1 MSEQLVI
8 DNSVVMSWCFKD
20 EANPYADMVLDW
32 LTEST
37 AYVPHI
43 WSLEVLNVL
52 LVAER
57 RKRLS
62 EADSTRFLTLLS
74 QLPIAIQQ
82 DAPDKVM
89 NEILALARANNLSS
103 YDAAYL
109 DLAMRKG
116 VPLATL
122 DKKLKRAA
130 KKMDVPIFTIK

>member
-1 MSEQLVI
+1 MSEYFVI
-8 DNSVVMSWCFKD
+8 DNSVVMSWCFKNETNSYSD
-20 EANPYADMVLDW
+20 KVLD
-32 LTEST
+32 LLAEST

-43 WSLEVLNVL
+43 WTLEVLNVL

-57 RKRLS
+57 KKRLS

-74 QLPIAIQQ
+74 QLPISIQQ
-82 DAPDKVM
+82 DAPEKVM
-89 NEILALARANNLSS
+89 NEIIALARSTNLSS

-122 DKKLKRAA
+122 DQKLKRAA
-130 KKMDVPIFTIK
+130 KKMNVPILR